1 VLKTLGFGDRTVLFL
16 VLAES
21 LAIAFVGGAFGIGL
35 AKLFTMGGDP
45 TGGFLPVFYLSTGEM
60 IFGITIAVL
69 VGLAAGSIPA
79 LTAMN
84 LRIVDA
90 LRRV

>member
-1 VLKTLGFGDRTVLFL
+1 MLPLFHL
-16 VLAES
+16 SSGNLAVGA
-21 LAIAFVGGAFGIGL
+21 AIAL
-35 AKLFTMGGDP
+35 T
-45 TGGFLPVFYLSTGEM
+45 
-60 IFGITIAVL
+60 
-69 VGLAAGSIPA
+69 VGLVAGSIPA

>member
-1 VLKTLGFGDRTVLFL
+1 VLKTLGFGDKTVLFL

-21 LAIAFVGGAFGIGL
+21 MVIAAVGGALGVGT

-45 TGGFLPVFYLSTGEM
+45 TGGMLPVFYLSTGEM
-60 IFGITIAVL
+60 LLGLGIAIF

>member
-1 VLKTLGFGDRTVLFL
+1 
-16 VLAES
+16 
-21 LAIAFVGGAFGIGL
+21 
-35 AKLFTMGGDP
+35 
-45 TGGFLPVFYLSTGEM
+45 M
-60 IFGITIAVL
+60 IFGISLAVV

>member
-1 VLKTLGFGDRTVLFL
+1 
-16 VLAES
+16 
-21 LAIAFVGGAFGIGL
+21 
-35 AKLFTMGGDP
+35 MGGDP
-45 TGGFLPVFYLSTGEM
+45 TGGMLPVFYLSTGEM
-60 IFGITIAVL
+60 LLGLGIAL
-69 VGLAAGSIPA
+69 FVGLAAGSIPA

>member
-1 VLKTLGFGDRTVLFL
+1 MGV
-16 VLAES
+16 
-21 LAIAFVGGAFGIGL
+21 GL
-35 AKLFTMGGDP
+35 AKLFTLGGDP
-45 TGGFLPVFYLSTGEM
+45 TGGMLPVFYLTTGK
-60 IFGITIAVL
+60 IFIGIAIAVF
-69 VGLAAGSIPA
+69 VGLVAGSIPA